1 MILLPAGLGWMRAMA
16 APAEAASWAIVGV
29 TNTGAIGSG
38 NVTLTEPA
46 GAAAGDLLVA
56 MIGYRDS
63 APFTLPSGWALV
75 AAQQS
80 SGDLNTTD
88 GVGSAVMAYIV
99 RGASAPDLT
108 FTRSGGNIAIGALGA
123 YRGNHASPY
132 DTGSANTLAVSSF
145 TATTGG
151 ITTSGSNE
159 LIVAMLGMADAGGA
173 GASAFDATD
182 PGAASGAV
190 DTTTAPAVGAWT
202 MRHTSHSTVGA
213 DGGVAFA
220 DAVRATAGATGT
232 IQSTYSLT
240 GRHAMVAAAF
250 KPAQGAAP
258 AANTDP
264 FDTDT
269 LSQYVAYQDAGSD
282 WSISGGKLQGGTAS
296 QSILARGGVS
306 FADGEVSC
314 VITHANDAGLALRL
328 QDVNNYY
335 LLVIKDESSTSGS
348 GAGTVVIY
356 KRIAGTYTQ
365 IGVSAG
371 IAFTRGTA
379 HTVTFRAVGTLLEA
393 DFDGVNKL
401 SVTDSSI
408 TAAGLCGPRGN
419 GSGNN
424 TYDSLTWPDVHR
436 YWRVHITAN
445 DGNTSFIGFTEI
457 ELRAAPA
464 GADQTKSQST
474 FGAASASSAINTD
487 NRASNV
493 VDGSTVDGWLSSTG
507 TFPQWWQYD
516 CGNAGHTG
524 GGAPNAPTIAV
535 KQIAITGSWNAPDA
549 SPKDFTL
556 QWSDNGSDWTTALT
570 VAGQAGWT
578 GASDVRVFSLPVL
591 GGVYWNPGAKAAELT
606 LSAADAT
613 ATRSTTSN
621 GGWRSVRGLTSHST
635 GKWYAEV
642 ANDANGSSN
651 GSMMFGVG
659 NASANTNSYPGS
671 SDDNSCGI
679 QANNMTNLS
688 TYRNGSQ
695 TAQGNGTNAIGVGG
709 RAMVAYDAATGKVWL
724 GSNGVWFGGGDP
736 ATGTAP
742 AYTFTAGTALFL
754 MLGEQWA
761 PQQCTLKNNAGEN
774 AYAIPAGFAMW
785 G

>member
-1 MILLPAGLGWMRAMA
+1 MILLPAGLALARMMA
-16 APAEAASWAIVGV
+16 
-29 TNTGAIGSG
+29 
-38 NVTLTEPA
+38 
-46 GAAAGDLLVA
+46 
-56 MIGYRDS
+56 
-63 APFTLPSGWALV
+63 
-75 AAQQS
+75 
-80 SGDLNTTD
+80 
-88 GVGSAVMAYIV
+88 
-99 RGASAPDLT
+99 
-108 FTRSGGNIAIGALGA
+108 
-123 YRGNHASPY
+123 
-132 DTGSANTLAVSSF
+132 
-145 TATTGG
+145 
-151 ITTSGSNE
+151 
-159 LIVAMLGMADAGGA
+159 GA
-173 GASAFDATD
+173 GALWVDRGTNTSTVSGNDVLLLGTSAGSGDTGGNVACPVDFTNFATASLTCVRTYSAAAWYDDAFANASFQTAFFFDKTPAAFSISPVANWSYGRIDSTSNA
-182 PGAASGAV
+182 PGVIVHHRKSH
-190 DTTTAPAVGAWT
+190 TLAPKAEIYYVGA
-202 MRHTSHSTVGA
+202 SE
-213 DGGVAFA
+213 
-220 DAVRATAGATGT
+220 GATMTQVNAGSSAENVGPIDMEVKLT
-232 IQSTYSLT
+232 RAGNSVTVDVYYAGIHRYTHTFTNATYIP
-240 GRHAMVAAAF
+240 AMVLGSGCAVAHAHNF
-250 KPAQGAAP
+250 SSAMTVNMQGAGVSVTADVAP

-269 LSQYVAYQDAGSD
+269 LSQYVAYEDAGSS
-282 WSISGGKLQGGTAS
+282 WSISGGKLLGGTAS

-306 FADGEVSC
+306 FVDGEVSC

-335 LLVIKDESSTSGS
+335 LLVVKDESSTSGS

-356 KRIAGTYTQ
+356 KRVAGTYTQ

-371 IAFTRGTA
+371 IAFTRGTS
-379 HTVTFRAVGTLLEA
+379 HTVTFRAVGSTLEA

-401 SVTDSSI
+401 SVIDSAI
-408 TAAGLCGPRGN
+408 TTRGLCGPRGN
-419 GSGNN
+419 GSGPN
-424 TYDSLTWPDVHR
+424 TFDSLTWPDVHR

-516 CGNAGHTG
+516 CGHAGHTG

-578 GASDVRVFSLPVL
+578 GASDVRVFSLPVE
-591 GGVYWNPGAKAAELT
+591 GGAYWNPSAKAAELT

-613 ATRSTTSN
+613 ATRSATSN

-659 NASANTNSYPGS
+659 NASADVNSYPGG

-679 QANNMTNLS
+679 QANNTTNLS
-688 TYRNGSQ
+688 TYRGGVQ

-736 ATGTAP
+736 ATGSNPT
-742 AYTFTAGTALFL
+742 YTFTAGTALFL

-761 PQQCTLKNNAGEN
+761 PQQGTLKNNAGEN
-774 AYAIPAGFAMW
+774 AYAIPSGFAMW